1 MTCVAEKKPL
11 LKLLNREEKSSR
23 HDAMLAKV
31 LDDKK
36 PDKVT

>member
-1 MTCVAEKKPL
+1 MTCVAEKKRL
-11 LKLLNREEKSSR
+11 LKLPNREEKSSR
-23 HDAMLAKV
+23 HDAMVAKV